1 MKMEKLIELLKNYS
15 RSLELED
22 SVPQWEQEYA
32 ELKVRVGELKLNQAQ
47 KKWDLEHLENP
58 GFFLRLLEKTEEKKE
73 KLTKQLRE
81 VSAALT
87 AAQWELEALEKKL
100 ENGKGELEDL
110 AGSREAYTRAK
121 QAAVL
126 TTMEE
131 SQLMMEELAAFT
143 PAAIA
148 AADRV
153 IEALE
158 EARPWLRAD
167 VRYTGVSSA
176 NRKMELLALAEENA
190 GRLVELIRMMPEGC
204 ANVGSYLK
212 APGGYVDAVTMEYA
226 KLDRLNNAIDQVRE
240 TRNQLR
246 MLQ

>member
-1 MKMEKLIELLKNYS
+1 MEQLTRLLKEYG
-15 RSLELED
+15 RFLELED
-22 SVPQWEQEYA
+22 SIPLWEQEYDQ
-32 ELKVRVGELKLNQAQ
+32 LKVRIGDLRLNQAQ

-58 GFFLRLLEKTEEKKE
+58 GFFQRLLGKTEEKKE

-81 VSAALT
+81 VTAALT
-87 AAQWELEALEKKL
+87 AAQWEREEAEKRLEAGKQELEALTGTL
-100 ENGKGELEDL
+100 EAYARAK
-110 AGSREAYTRAK
+110 REAN
-121 QAAVL
+121 L
-126 TTMEE
+126 TMMQE

-176 NRKMELLALAEENA
+176 NRKMESLALAAENA
-190 GRLVELIRMMPEGC
+190 GRLVEILRMMPEGC
-204 ANVGSYLK
+204 ANVGSYLRS
-212 APGGYVDAVTMEYA
+212 PEHYVDAVTSEYG
-226 KLDRLNNAIDQVRE
+226 KLDRLNNAVDQVRE